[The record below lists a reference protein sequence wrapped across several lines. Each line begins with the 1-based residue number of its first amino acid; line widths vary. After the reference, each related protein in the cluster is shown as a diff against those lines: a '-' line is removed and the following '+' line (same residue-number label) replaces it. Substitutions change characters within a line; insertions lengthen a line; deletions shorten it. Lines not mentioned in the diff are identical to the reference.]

1 MQKMTTAN
9 DRPYLAYLLRLW
21 RATAGDG
28 PDGNWRATIENTHT
42 HQQLHF
48 ATLEQLFIYL
58 MDQTAAPASDGAA
71 PPAPPPPP

>member
-1 MQKMTTAN
+1 MQNLSAAS

-21 RATAGDG
+21 RAAAGD
-28 PDGNWRATIENTHT
+28 DQNGNWRATIENAHT

-58 MDQTAAPASDGAA
+58 MDQTAGASPADGTL
-71 PPAPPPPP
+71 PATSPPP